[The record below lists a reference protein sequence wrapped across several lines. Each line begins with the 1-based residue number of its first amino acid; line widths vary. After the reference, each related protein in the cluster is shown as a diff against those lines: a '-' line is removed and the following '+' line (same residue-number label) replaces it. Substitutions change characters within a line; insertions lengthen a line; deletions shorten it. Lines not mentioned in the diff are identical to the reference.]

1 MSDRAV
7 RLHYIRGIQFID
19 MLSRAITKDYYSFK
33 DEVEFMKACYTRSR
47 EDSLFLFDLNNIV
60 MACSIALMGLNKE
73 AIEKNGNN
81 QAYGYDVKYNINMPN
96 EFFEKMYEDFR
107 NENIVDTP
115 YKDWLS
121 VSDHSEH
128 VSLSNDFLFN
138 VRNSLMHS
146 EYGFHMHNEDS
157 YNFLMCNLHNSNYT
171 GFEGKIYIPYYL
183 EFIKHYYSNDGYFG
197 LVDNLYTMRSS
208 SKTVSNET
216 ELDYHLRSLDFYRL
230 HYENKKKTENVLE
243 KQLHHHKITIN
254 NSNFSREK
262 IDLSEEDIKNVKML
276 VRYYYGGK
284 FYSYNSN
291 KQNRILIQA
300 IKYTKDCKSVFSEW
314 IMHFYICSVGAIR
327 GEYPGENFVSV
338 FATKPSL
345 LLMKSYLVLYRMQ
358 NTKFEEV
365 DYSLIDN
372 IGYEYDTSETHYND
386 FKTRLINKG
395 INVSEE
401 EYEKR
406 YFCEIYRDSL
416 AHGNI
421 KMEFRK
427 NANGNLTQYFVFE
440 DIYKSRTRVIKISEN
455 ELDEFLKSK
464 AFSRENAKLK
474 EEMIK
479 TVSKR

>member
-19 MLSRAITKDYYSFK
+19 MLSRAITRDYYSFK
-33 DEVEFMKACYTRSR
+33 DEVEFMKVCYNRSR
-47 EDSLFLFDLNNIV
+47 EDPLFLFDLNNIV
-60 MACSIALMGLNKE
+60 MACSVALMGLNKE

-81 QAYGYDVKYNINMPN
+81 QAYGYNIKYNINMPN
-96 EFFEKMYEDFR
+96 EFFKKMYDNFR

-115 YKDWLS
+115 YKEWLS
-121 VSDHSEH
+121 VSKHSEH
-128 VSLSNDFLFN
+128 VAPSNDFLFN

-146 EYGFHMHNEDS
+146 EYDFEMHNENS
-157 YNFLMCNLHNSNYT
+157 YNYLICNLHNSNYT

-197 LVDNLYTMRSS
+197 LVDNLYTMRSF
-208 SKTVSNET
+208 SKVISDEI
-216 ELDYHLRSLDFYRL
+216 ELDYHLRNIDFYKL
-230 HYENKKKTENVLE
+230 HYENKKNPKKILE

-254 NSNFSREK
+254 DSNFSREK
-262 IDLSEEDIKNVKML
+262 IDLSEEDIKSVKML
-276 VRYYYGGK
+276 VEYYYGDK
-284 FYSYNSN
+284 FYSYKSDE
-291 KQNRILIQA
+291 QNRILIQA

-358 NTKFEEV
+358 NTKFEDV
-365 DYSLIDN
+365 DYSLINN
-372 IGYEYDTSETHYND
+372 ICYEYDSSETHYDD
-386 FKTRLINKG
+386 FKNRLINKG

-401 EYEKR
+401 EYKNR

-427 NANGNLTQYFVFE
+427 DDKGNVEQYFVFE
-440 DIYKSRTRVIKISEN
+440 DIYKSRVRVIKISEK
-455 ELDEFLKSK
+455 ELEKFINSK
-464 AFSRENAKLK
+464 AFSREFAKLK
-474 EEMIK
+474 VTSPTIS
-479 TVSKR
+479 SKR